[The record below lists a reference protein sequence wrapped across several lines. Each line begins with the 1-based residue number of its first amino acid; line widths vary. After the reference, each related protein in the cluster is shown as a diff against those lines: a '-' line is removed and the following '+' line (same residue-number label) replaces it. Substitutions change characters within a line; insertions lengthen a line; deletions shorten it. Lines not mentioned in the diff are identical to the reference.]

1 MITTELLLHTAKT
14 FGILFVV
21 FLPLERL
28 ARGHEQPVFRRGYG
42 TDLLFFLGQYL
53 LWTAPVLLALAW
65 IFNNSQHLP
74 LEPVRATVAAWPW
87 PVQFVA
93 VMFLSDLAI
102 YWGHRLSHKYEFLW
116 RFHRVHHTAERLDW
130 LAAHR
135 EHPFDNLYT
144 RTIENVPL
152 ILLGFPLHTIA
163 GFAMFR
169 GLWAIYIHSNCALT
183 PGPLRYLIG
192 APRLHHWHH
201 AIEARGQVNF
211 ANLSPLMDLMFG
223 TYHDPGHMPAR
234 VGITEPAPKGYVTQL
249 IDPLLPARVRR
260 RLAARDGGGAVPEPV
275 APVAPV
281 APVEPIAAPEPAL
294 SGSGVRVGLEL
305 VE

>member
-1 MITTELLLHTAKT
+1 MSFSELLQNAGLQFAV
-14 FGILFVV
+14 LFLV

-28 ARGHEQPVFRRGYG
+28 NPGHDQPVFRRGYF
-42 TDLLFFLGQYL
+42 TDVLFFLGQYL
-53 LWTAPVLLALAW
+53 LWTAPVLFALTW
-65 IFNNSQHLP
+65 IYRNADELP
-74 LEPVRATVAAWPW
+74 LAGVRESVAAWPW
-87 PVQFVA
+87 WVQFLA
-93 VMFLSDLAI
+93 VIFLSDLAI
-102 YWGHRLSHKYEFLW
+102 YWGHRLSHRYEFLW

-144 RTIENVPL
+144 RTIENLPL

-163 GFAMFR
+163 GFAMAR
-169 GLWAIYIHSNCALT
+169 GLWAIYIHSNCSLT

-234 VGITEPAPKGYVTQL
+234 VGIGEPAPKGYVSQL
-249 IDPLLPARVRR
+249 VDPLLPGVLRK
-260 RLAARDGGGAVPEPV
+260 RLATPPESP
-275 APVAPV
+275 
-281 APVEPIAAPEPAL
+281 
-294 SGSGVRVGLEL
+294 
-305 VE
+305 